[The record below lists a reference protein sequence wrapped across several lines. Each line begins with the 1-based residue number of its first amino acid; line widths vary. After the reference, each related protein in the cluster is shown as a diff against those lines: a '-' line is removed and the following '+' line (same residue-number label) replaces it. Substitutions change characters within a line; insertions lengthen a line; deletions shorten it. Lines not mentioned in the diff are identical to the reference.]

1 MKRRATVSRVENP
14 KVDLQGSSWG
24 GGGANPHF
32 PPGDTPEAPE
42 GGTDSLRLSVTQLKS
57 REVT

>member
-1 MKRRATVSRVENP
+1 MKRRAAVSQEENP
-14 KVDLQGSSWG
+14 EVDLQASSWG
-24 GGGANPHF
+24 GGGTNPHI
-32 PPGDTPEAPE
+32 PPGDTSEVPI